1 VSPLESLHND
11 INATMVALGEIDE
24 KTSTF
29 QQQSGLSCPE
39 GCGRCCHSPTVE
51 ASPSEML
58 PLAAELYRRG
68 EAEVWLEKLE
78 NAEDV
83 CVFFA
88 KDPNSDWKGRC
99 SVYPWRPSLCRL
111 FGFSSRKNKNGRPE
125 LVKCSRMEKGELE
138 KASAA
143 VREGTATAPDTSL
156 HAMGARMAS
165 PGQASQLQVEA
176 MNINKALLMALKQY
190 ATLRYFADQS

>member
-1 VSPLESLHND
+1 VDHDGGGGAGGGDDDDDDDDNGCELLH
-11 INATMVALGEIDE
+11 AHVAD
-24 KTSTF
+24 
-29 QQQSGLSCPE
+29 Q
-39 GCGRCCHSPTVE
+39 VE